1 MDPVVLPFY
10 HKGLEKILPPGSK
23 IPGVGRKNTILV
35 GKPIDFGDLLRKCKS
50 SHQKA
55 KKGQPSAPEAAEE
68 EEQKKKYYREI
79 MSKIEQSLKEL
90 EKECQQLHEKH

>member
-35 GKPIDFGDLLRKCKS
+35 GKPIDFGDLLLKCKS
-50 SHQKA
+50 SHRQK
-55 KKGQPSAPEAAEE
+55 EE
-68 EEQKKKYYREI
+68 EEERKKYYREI

-90 EKECQQLHEKH
+90 EAECRQLHENH